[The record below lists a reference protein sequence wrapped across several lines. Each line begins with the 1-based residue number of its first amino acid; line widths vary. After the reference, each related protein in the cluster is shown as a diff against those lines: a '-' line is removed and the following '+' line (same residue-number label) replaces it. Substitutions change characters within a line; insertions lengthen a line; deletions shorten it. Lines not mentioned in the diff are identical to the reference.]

1 MAIILSPPLV
11 ILNETK
17 DLGSTLR
24 MNSAKDLIISTEST
38 IEILRLAPQNDIST
52 QSYSCLLKWRG
63 EVPMDV
69 DHWMEMAKSLDS
81 REEGK
86 AEELEKL
93 KRMFERFHIL
103 NRKYLDKEAFE
114 KAQGSGASIAE
125 AIASTM
131 RFLEDE
137 IARLRSKRLKL
148 PLENRELGE
157 MQKVHARNES
167 LLKDYLACVKG

>member
-1 MAIILSPPLV
+1 
-11 ILNETK
+11 
-17 DLGSTLR
+17 
-24 MNSAKDLIISTEST
+24 
-38 IEILRLAPQNDIST
+38 
-52 QSYSCLLKWRG
+52 
-63 EVPMDV
+63 MDV

-167 LLKDYLACVKG
+167 LLKDYLAGVKG

>member
-1 MAIILSPPLV
+1 
-11 ILNETK
+11 
-17 DLGSTLR
+17 
-24 MNSAKDLIISTEST
+24 
-38 IEILRLAPQNDIST
+38 
-52 QSYSCLLKWRG
+52 
-63 EVPMDV
+63 MDV

-125 AIASTM
+125 AIAS
-131 RFLEDE
+131 
-137 IARLRSKRLKL
+137 RSEERRVGKECRSRWS
-148 PLENRELGE
+148 PY
-157 MQKVHARNES
+157 H
-167 LLKDYLACVKG
+167 